1 MRRYLHPVLATAVL
15 TATLSSGSPAAAGAP
30 DKGAVSV
37 LAWNETAIGTI
48 ASVGAPPL
56 EVPPVAA
63 IPPPVQPIYLAYVH
77 RAVYAAVE
85 RAIDEKASVPAAVA
99 EAAHDVLD
107 AHFPREPQQEIIE
120 PAYETAL
127 AAVPDG
133 ARKTRGIAI
142 GQAAATDLLDQ
153 REDDGLADGLTGS
166 PLPLPEYE
174 PGVWTPAPG
183 VTAAATSYL
192 GSVEPFVLRS
202 PSQFR
207 PEGPP
212 PLTSDRYAR
221 AFQEVKVHGSAANPS
236 TTEQDTG
243 WFWAD
248 PPGVQSQRALRSYA
262 AEQDL
267 DGLAA
272 ARLFALTNTA
282 SADALIACAD
292 AKFTYDFWRPFT
304 AIPRAGQDGNPDT
317 KPDPRWTPLAPTP
330 NFPEYPSN
338 HSCTTTAVVTV
349 LDALDPGP
357 DLVLT
362 FDSYRGGTSVYETR
376 TFGSAREV
384 IADVAD
390 GRVFGGMH
398 FRFSTTVGEE
408 IGRSVAAAVLRSDP

>member
-77 RAVYAAVE
+77 RAVHAAVE

-153 REDDGLADGLTGS
+153 REDDGLAEGLAGP
-166 PLPLPEYE
+166 PLPLPKYK

-183 VTAAATSYL
+183 FTAAATSYL

-202 PSQFR
+202 AAQFR
-207 PEGPP
+207 PGKPP
-212 PLTSDRYAR
+212 ALGSLRYTR
-221 AFQEVKVHGSAANPS
+221 DFEEVRIHGSATNPE
-236 TTEQDTG
+236 TTEKDTG
-243 WFWAD
+243 WFWAE
-248 PPGVQSQRALRSYA
+248 PPGVQSQSALRLH
-262 AEQDL
+262 AEDL

-292 AKFTYDFWRPFT
+292 AKFKYNFWRPFT
-304 AIPRAGQDGNPDT
+304 AIPRAAEDRNDAT
-317 KPDPRWTPLAPTP
+317 VADPGWTPLAPTP

-349 LDALDPGP
+349 LDALDGGSQFS
-357 DLVLT
+357 LT
-362 FDSYRGGTSVYETR
+362 FDSYRGGTTVYETR
-376 TFGSAREV
+376 TFDSAGEV